1 MDEGEEQEEE
11 EEEEERG
18 EKRKIEQGREGDS
31 MRFSS
36 SNLIEP
42 QFSLI
47 LSWDF
52 IKSHGYILKLLLCH
66 QVK

>member
-1 MDEGEEQEEE
+1 
-11 EEEEERG
+11 
-18 EKRKIEQGREGDS
+18 

-36 SNLIEP
+36 SDLIEP

-52 IKSHGYILKLLLCH
+52 IKSRGYIFKSLLCR